1 MTTLDID
8 RRTALR
14 WLAAA
19 TATALAPPRLTA
31 KESPIMATRKIP
43 ASGEDIPVIGMGSSD
58 TFDVGTDGMK
68 RAVLQ
73 GVLRNLVDAGGSVI
87 DTSPMYGSAES
98 VLGDLIDELRL
109 GPKLWLATKVWTR
122 GREAGAKQI
131 DDSFARLRAKRL
143 DLLQIHNLLDWRE
156 HVPTLRALQASGKVR
171 YSGITHY
178 RADAHAELERVLG
191 AEKFDWL
198 QVNYSLAEPEA
209 AARLLPFCQDKGIA
223 VMVNR
228 PFADGALFA
237 RARGKPL
244 PPWAAEVGCESW
256 GQFFLRWV
264 AAHPAV
270 TCVIPATSKPQH
282 MIDNAVAGRAP
293 LPDAAQRERMRAYWE
308 SL

>member
-1 MTTLDID
+1 MKL
-8 RRTALR
+8 A
-14 WLAAA
+14 AAA
-19 TATALAPPRLTA
+19 TAAVLAPPRLTA
-31 KESPIMATRKIP
+31 KETPVMATRKVP
-43 ASGEDIPVIGMGSSD
+43 GSGEQIPVIGMGSSD

-98 VLGDLIDELRL
+98 VLGDLIDALRL

-122 GREAGAKQI
+122 GREAGARQI
-131 DDSFARLRAKRL
+131 DESFARLRARRL
-143 DLLQIHNLLDWRE
+143 DLLQIHNLLDWRD
-156 HVPTLRALQASGKVR
+156 HVPTLRALQEAGRVR

-178 RADAHAELERVLG
+178 RADAHVELERVLG

-256 GQFFLRWV
+256 GQFFLRW
-264 AAHPAV
+264 AASHPAV

-282 MIDNAVAGRAP
+282 MNDNAAAGRAP
-293 LPDAAQRERMRAYWE
+293 LPDPRQRERMRAYWE